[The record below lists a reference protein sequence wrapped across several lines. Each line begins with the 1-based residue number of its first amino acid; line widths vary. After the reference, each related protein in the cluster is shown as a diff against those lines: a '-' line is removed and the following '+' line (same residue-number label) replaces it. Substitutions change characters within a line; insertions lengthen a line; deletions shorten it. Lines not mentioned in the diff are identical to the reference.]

1 MEQSVMSFESTG
13 ARDVQIT
20 APEDGMT
27 AYIGSN
33 DANEGLYT
41 YNGTAW
47 RKGPGWNAPW
57 GLIVRSQG
65 TGPGTS
71 TSGTTE
77 TAVFTSSSFTALANR
92 FYRVSISTTITATA
106 GDTYTMRIRENSTSG
121 TSWWTGNIV
130 FGTGQT
136 KLQVHP
142 MGSRAIAAGT
152 YDIRLTLTR
161 TAGAGTAQIG
171 TLENVNMTVEDIGP
185 SGAPA

>member
-1 MEQSVMSFESTG
+1 
-13 ARDVQIT
+13 
-20 APEDGMT
+20 
-27 AYIGSN
+27 
-33 DANEGLYT
+33 
-41 YNGTAW
+41 
-47 RKGPGWNAPW
+47 
-57 GLIVRSQG
+57 
-65 TGPGTS
+65 
-71 TSGTTE
+71 
-77 TAVFTSSSFTALANR
+77 
-92 FYRVSISTTITATA
+92 
-106 GDTYTMRIRENSTSG
+106 MRIRENSTSG